1 VLFALKSKANLLR
14 VRISIACFHHIS
26 SICVALA
33 ACSDRILA
41 QVPAGLDFTPL
52 MTLYL
57 TDQTSAAEI
66 KKAHAS
72 GIVKAVKLYPA
83 GATTNSDSGVT
94 DIAKV
99 AYALLLLTYCAGKQ
113 PVSFSI
119 RLHRVYV

>member
-1 VLFALKSKANLLR
+1 
-14 VRISIACFHHIS
+14 
-26 SICVALA
+26 
-33 ACSDRILA
+33 
-41 QVPAGLDFTPL
+41 

-99 AYALLLLTYCAGKQ
+99 AYALLLPRYECRHAA
-113 PVSFSI
+113 SI
-119 RLHRVYV
+119 FQHASATRARLIASHDFFHSA